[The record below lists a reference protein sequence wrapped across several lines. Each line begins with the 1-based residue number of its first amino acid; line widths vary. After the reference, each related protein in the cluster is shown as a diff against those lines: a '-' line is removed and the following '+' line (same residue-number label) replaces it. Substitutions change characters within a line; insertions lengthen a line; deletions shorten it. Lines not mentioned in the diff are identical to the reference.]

1 MLLAPSPSAQLI
13 EVLSWYRE
21 AFAEQ
26 RSANKLSLQSGKNR
40 GREGPA
46 EHARQKFKTL
56 QKHACFTPTPIAL
69 RAAHLDRLN
78 IKGSLDRRLG
88 FFYVRLPS
96 ISVFCPPSIFTL
108 KLSECGSESV

>member
-40 GREGPA
+40 GREGAA

-78 IKGSLDRRLG
+78 KRGVWIGDLG
-88 FFYVRLPS
+88 FFLRKASQHLCFLSPFNFHSQAVR
-96 ISVFCPPSIFTL
+96 VW
-108 KLSECGSESV
+108 E